1 MRRRQFIAGLGSAAA
16 WPVVARAQ
24 QPAMPVIGVLSPDRS
39 GSYVAPEFRQGLS
52 QAGYAEGRNV
62 AIEYHWADGQNDRMP
77 ALAADLVRRQVS
89 VIYTT
94 GLSAVVAAKAATSTI
109 PILFLIGANPVDLGL
124 VASLNRPGGN
134 VTGAT
139 ILAGEL
145 TAKRLQLLHE
155 AVPTAKVIAALV
167 NPTAPNPGIEAR
179 IEAAGRAL
187 GLQVIILHASTE
199 RDFDTV
205 ITTSA

>member
-1 MRRRQFIAGLGSAAA
+1 
-16 WPVVARAQ
+16 
-24 QPAMPVIGVLSPDRS
+24 
-39 GSYVAPEFRQGLS
+39 LS

-62 AIEYHWADGQNDRMP
+62 AIEYHWADGQNDRMA

-134 VTGAT
+134 LTGAT

-167 NPTAPNPGIEAR
+167 NPTVPNPGIEVR

-199 RDFDTV
+199 REIDTV
-205 ITTSA
+205 ITTLRDRRAGDLSI